1 MTRKY
6 LILLLVL
13 FCTPILPLRA
23 QESTSVFNF
32 LNLPTSSHATALG
45 GKNISLVEDDISL
58 AFHNPALLVGVS
70 DKTIGLNFMSFMKG
84 SKSGSASYTQHI
96 GERGSWGAGAQFV
109 GYGSMKGTS
118 AEGEILG
125 DMSALDMALS
135 GTYSYMLGEY
145 WSGGATGKFIYSKYG
160 EFTSCALA
168 VDLGVNYFLEEK
180 DFSLSAVARNIG
192 GQVKAFGDH
201 HERLPFD
208 MEVGFTKG
216 LGHAPIKISLTMMDL
231 TRWNSNDYYSAGK
244 KTSAG
249 RIFTNH
255 FNLGVDITPADLF
268 YIAAGFNFR
277 RAYEMKAAGSSRAAG
292 LSFGAGLNL
301 SRFKLGLAYGKYH
314 VGAPTLAFSLS
325 YSLHKNKK

>member
-1 MTRKY
+1 MVRKN
-6 LILLLVL
+6 
-13 FCTPILPLRA
+13 ILPLFALFFVLHSPAKA

-58 AFHNPALLVGVS
+58 AFHNPALLTNVS
-70 DKTIGLNFMSFMKG
+70 NKTIGLNFMSFMKG
-84 SKSGSASYTQHI
+84 AKTGSASYTQYA
-96 GERGSWGAGAQFV
+96 GERAAWGVGAQFV
-109 GYGSMKGTS
+109 GYGSMQETS
-118 AEGEILG
+118 VDGEILG
-125 DMSALDMALS
+125 KMSALDMALS
-135 GTYSYMLGEY
+135 GTYSYMLGEH
-145 WSGGATGKFIYSKYG
+145 WTGGATGKFIYSKYG

-301 SRFKLGLAYGKYH
+301 SKFKLGLAYAKYH

-325 YSLHKNKK
+325 YSLYKNQK